1 MSGVP
6 RLEKSQPRTLTA
18 ASFTDAAVALSR
30 AFHDD
35 PMSIYMVADAATRAD
50 VLPLHMTVALR
61 MGQLFG
67 EVYVSGDP
75 PVGAAVWFPPH
86 LWELTAAQLAEAGAQ
101 ELERALPAGAF
112 ARFMAI
118 EQFGE
123 QLHRRDAAFPHWYLA
138 VLGVEPAMQ
147 GRGLGGALMRPVL
160 EKADRQGLPC
170 YLETAVEENVPFYRS
185 HGFDVVV
192 DGEVPGTAL
201 RFWTMLRGPRN

>member
-6 RLEKSQPRTLTA
+6 GLENSQPRALTEPA
-18 ASFTDAAVALSR
+18 FADAAAALSR
-30 AFHDD
+30 AFLDD
-35 PMSIYMVADAATRAD
+35 PMSIYMVADATARAD
-50 VLPLHMTVALR
+50 ALPLHMTVALR

-67 EVYVSGDP
+67 EVYVTGDP

-86 LWELTAAQLAEAGAQ
+86 LWELTAAQLAEAGAL
-101 ELERALPAGAF
+101 ELEHALPAGAF
-112 ARFMAI
+112 GRFMAI
-118 EQFGE
+118 EKFGE

-170 YLETAVEENVPFYRS
+170 YLETATDVNVSFYRNY
-185 HGFDVVV
+185 GFETVVE
-192 DGEVPGTAL
+192 GEVPGTPL